1 MSSTGLSVT
10 CTCSIFVGLLSERF
24 TGIWITK
31 TQPTGVLSITFT
43 VRELTELANVSRGT
57 FYFHYTDIYDLM
69 DHVEREQIHTLEL
82 LMDDILPR
90 LEEDSTPEA
99 LRALF
104 SYLDENDGICSV
116 LLGTNGDT
124 AFVHRLKGVIEESCL
139 GYLRPREKET
149 QLQRYMVAFA
159 VQGCFGNIDLWLQN
173 GKPETVD
180 EMADIT
186 WQAVRA
192 VRAAAAP

>member
-1 MSSTGLSVT
+1 MHG
-10 CTCSIFVGLLSERF
+10 
-24 TGIWITK
+24 
-31 TQPTGVLSITFT
+31 
-43 VRELTELANVSRGT
+43 
-57 FYFHYTDIYDLM
+57 FYRY
-69 DHVEREQIHTLEL
+69 
-82 LMDDILPR
+82 
-90 LEEDSTPEA
+90 
-99 LRALF
+99 
-104 SYLDENDGICSV
+104 
-116 LLGTNGDT
+116 T

-159 VQGCFGNIDLWLQN
+159 VQGCFGKYLTCGCKN